1 MNVNKYIMAF
11 KNKPKQDFFFVI
23 GAIIA
28 IIIIALL
35 LFGCGKPKPVGV
47 EKVYTV
53 KVVFMDNHEDT
64 LRITSTCPPK
74 LSNMCCSDGVGSYLI
89 INCDHSDKVASHVKY
104 FSIISEK

>member
-1 MNVNKYIMAF
+1 MNVNKFIMTF

-23 GAIIA
+23 GVIVAT
-28 IIIIALL
+28 IIIVL
-35 LFGCGKPKPVGV
+35 LFGCAKSKPVGV

-64 LRITSTCPPK
+64 LKIISTCPPR
-74 LSNMCCSDGVGSYLI
+74 LSNMCWNDGVGSYLV